1 MIPLKAHFDG
11 QAIVL
16 DEPASLQVGQ
26 KVYVYV
32 DGTQGFPK
40 HPSAQTLDQIL
51 KPVRDAFAASGM
63 TDDELAELLEVEK
76 HAMRGVAYE
85 SE

>member
-1 MIPLKAHFDG
+1 MFPLKAHYDG
-11 QAIVL
+11 HAIVL
-16 DEPASLQVGQ
+16 DEPASLQAGQ
-26 KVYVYV
+26 QVYVYV
-32 DGTQGFPK
+32 ESLVNTVNTVPT
-40 HPSAQTLDQIL
+40 QTLDEIL